1 MEKRILK
8 IASGFLVLGILYVI
22 INICSIICFSY
33 VDETA
38 PTDAAI
44 VLGAAVDEAGEPS
57 AVFKARI
64 DHAVMLYREGTV
76 KKIIMTGGTGK
87 GSAVPEA
94 MAAEIY
100 AVKNGIH
107 KEDIL
112 TDDMSHYT
120 LDNLENAKRIM
131 DENGLDTA
139 LLVSDP
145 LHMRRAVMQAE
156 FSGLSAGSSPT
167 KNSAYKSIGKKI
179 KFLARETFY
188 YVGYKWYLQ
197 IFGSHTAK

>member
-76 KKIIMTGGTGK
+76 KKIIMTGAQPFRK
-87 GSAVPEA
+87 QWRL
-94 MAAEIY
+94 
-100 AVKNGIH
+100 KF
-107 KEDIL
+107 
-112 TDDMSHYT
+112 T
-120 LDNLENAKRIM
+120 L
-131 DENGLDTA
+131 
-139 LLVSDP
+139 
-145 LHMRRAVMQAE
+145 
-156 FSGLSAGSSPT
+156 
-167 KNSAYKSIGKKI
+167 
-179 KFLARETFY
+179 
-188 YVGYKWYLQ
+188 
-197 IFGSHTAK
+197 

>member
-100 AVKNGIH
+100 AVKNGS
-107 KEDIL
+107 L
-112 TDDMSHYT
+112 
-120 LDNLENAKRIM
+120 KRI
-131 DENGLDTA
+131 
-139 LLVSDP
+139 
-145 LHMRRAVMQAE
+145 
-156 FSGLSAGSSPT
+156 
-167 KNSAYKSIGKKI
+167 Y
-179 KFLARETFY
+179 
-188 YVGYKWYLQ
+188 
-197 IFGSHTAK
+197 

>member
-1 MEKRILK
+1 MKKRILK

-100 AVKNGIH
+100 AVKNGIP

-120 LDNLENAKRIM
+120 LTISK
-131 DENGLDTA
+131 T
-139 LLVSDP
+139 
-145 LHMRRAVMQAE
+145 Q
-156 FSGLSAGSSPT
+156 SG
-167 KNSAYKSIGKKI
+167 
-179 KFLARETFY
+179 
-188 YVGYKWYLQ
+188 
-197 IFGSHTAK
+197 

>member
-1 MEKRILK
+1 MKKRILK

-64 DHAVMLYREGTV
+64 DQGTV

-100 AVKNGIH
+100 AVKNGIP